1 MGWPRAVPAQP
12 NPYWT
17 QLAEQRLNQISRELR
32 DVKEEF
38 GKLRDKQGQAERN
51 SADNGYGIKRLEER
65 LAEVGAMLV
74 RIENMIPDKARATLV
89 ERVVFGLVALIL
101 VAVIGL
107 WLKTIGIGR

>member
-1 MGWPRAVPAQP
+1 MPAQP
-12 NPYWT
+12 THYWT
-17 QLAEQRLNQISRELR
+17 QLAEQRLNQISREIR

-38 GKLRDKQGQAERN
+38 GKLRDKQGAAER
-51 SADNGYGIKRLEER
+51 SSSDNGYGIKRLEDR
-65 LAEVGAMLV
+65 MAEMGASLI